1 MKSDWSLPRVAVDD
15 GIVGVLHTTRTK
27 QAMTNGKRRSAGRL
41 ATVRTSPIHGSG
53 LFALRDLARGRRIGV
68 YGGRRYEPDADREW
82 DPGLIYIFRLS
93 DGSSIDGSDGG
104 NDLRHINHS
113 CEPNCAAFEIE
124 QKDRSIAIVIETVR
138 SVQSDEEL
146 LLDYALDV
154 ADADE
159 RDFLCSCGAS
169 KCRGTMVAV

>member
-1 MKSDWSLPRVAVDD
+1 
-15 GIVGVLHTTRTK
+15 
-27 QAMTNGKRRSAGRL
+27 MTNGKRRSAGRM

-53 LFALRDLARGRRIGV
+53 LFALRDLAPGRRIGA
-68 YGGRRYEPDADREW
+68 YEGRRYEPDADREW

-113 CEPNCAAFEIE
+113 CEPNCAAFEVE
-124 QKDRSIAIVIETVR
+124 RKDGSIAIVIETVR
-138 SVQSDEEL
+138 SVQSNEEL

-154 ADADE
+154 ADVGE

-169 KCRGTMVAV
+169 KCRGTLVGL